1 MADPLRRSAS
11 HASGGQLADGAFAL
25 HVLVEDEC
33 KARDESKR
41 LNRTATVLRQVRGLR
56 ATPAAHTAAM
66 RRVIVVLRWVI
77 RMCAIV
83 QLTLG
88 SLFWS
93 RNAPTLIPLHML
105 TGLLLVLG
113 LWTQAALGARA
124 GLPIRLL
131 GLALG
136 WGVIVVAVGLTQD
149 SLLPGDAHWV
159 IQVVHLLIGLTAVG
173 LAEAIAAR
181 SLPRVARPAAAE
193 APVEVRA

>member
-1 MADPLRRSAS
+1 MRS
-11 HASGGQLADGAFAL
+11 
-25 HVLVEDEC
+25 
-33 KARDESKR
+33 
-41 LNRTATVLRQVRGLR
+41 
-56 ATPAAHTAAM
+56 
-66 RRVIVVLRWVI
+66 VIIVLRWVI

-93 RNAPTLIPLHML
+93 GNAATLIPLHML

-113 LWTQAALGARA
+113 LWTQAAFGARA
-124 GLPIRLL
+124 RVAIGML

-136 WGVIVVAVGLTQD
+136 WGAIVVVVGLTQD

-159 IQVVHLLIGLTAVG
+159 IQVLHLLIGLAAVG

-181 SLPRVARPAAAE
+181 SLLRLPSSAPADAPAE
-193 APVEVRA
+193 IGV

>member
-1 MADPLRRSAS
+1 
-11 HASGGQLADGAFAL
+11 
-25 HVLVEDEC
+25 
-33 KARDESKR
+33 
-41 LNRTATVLRQVRGLR
+41 
-56 ATPAAHTAAM
+56 M

-77 RMCAIV
+77 RTCAIV

-88 SLFWS
+88 GLFWS
-93 RNAPTLIPLHML
+93 GNAAMLIPLHML

-136 WGVIVVAVGLTQD
+136 WGAIVVAVGLTQD

-159 IQVVHLLIGLTAVG
+159 IQVLHLLIGLGAVG

-181 SLPRVARPAAAE
+181 SLRKGPRSAAAQ
-193 APVEVRA
+193 ARAEVRV

>member
-1 MADPLRRSAS
+1 M
-11 HASGGQLADGAFAL
+11 
-25 HVLVEDEC
+25 
-33 KARDESKR
+33 
-41 LNRTATVLRQVRGLR
+41 
-56 ATPAAHTAAM
+56 
-66 RRVIVVLRWVI
+66 IVVLRWVI

-88 SLFWS
+88 SLFWTG
-93 RNAPTLIPLHML
+93 NAPTLIPLHML

-124 GLPIRLL
+124 GLAIGML

-136 WGVIVVAVGLTQD
+136 WGAIVVAVGLTQAG
-149 SLLPGDAHWV
+149 LLPGDAHWV
-159 IQVVHLLIGLTAVG
+159 IQVLHLLIGLAAVG

-181 SLPRVARPAAAE
+181 SLRRVPRSAAAD